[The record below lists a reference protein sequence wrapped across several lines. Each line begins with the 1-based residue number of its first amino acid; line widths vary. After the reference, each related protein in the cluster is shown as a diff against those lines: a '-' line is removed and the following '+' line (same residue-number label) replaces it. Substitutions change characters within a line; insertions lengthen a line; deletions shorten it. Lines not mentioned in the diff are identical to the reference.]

1 MIIYFLI
8 KKYYQRTCGKI
19 GYPTVW
25 EKCRGKTD
33 NGYQNRKDEKKY
45 KKCFCE
51 KAEINKSTF
60 YSHYLDIYDLS
71 DKLETEVVESIIGS
85 LNHPENLLKN
95 PEEFTKELY
104 LGYAAKNAL
113 ICILFSD
120 SRSGI
125 LVQKLEKTLKELVFS
140 VCPEYREDPKE
151 NVKLTYNIYGGY
163 YAYFENREYGD
174 ELVISTIGR
183 LSGNMDI

>member
-1 MIIYFLI
+1 M
-8 KKYYQRTCGKI
+8 KE
-19 GYPTVW
+19 V
-25 EKCRGKTD
+25 
-33 NGYQNRKDEKKY
+33 
-45 KKCFCE
+45 CE

-60 YSHYLDIYDLS
+60 YSHYQDIYDLS
-71 DKLETEVVESIIGS
+71 DKLETEVVESIIGA

-151 NVKLTYNIYGGY
+151 NVKLTYTIYGGY

>member
-1 MIIYFLI
+1 MDIRIEKTKRSI
-8 KKYYQRTCGKI
+8 KNAFIELRSRKSLERI
-19 GYPTVW
+19 TVK
-25 EKCRGKTD
+25 EV
-33 NGYQNRKDEKKY
+33 
-45 KKCFCE
+45 CE

-60 YSHYLDIYDLS
+60 YSHYQDIYDLS

-104 LGYAAKNAL
+104 LGYAAKMLSYVFFFRQPQRYPCAEAGKNTEGA
-113 ICILFSD
+113 C
-120 SRSGI
+120 
-125 LVQKLEKTLKELVFS
+125 FS